1 MEKNRPYLEMES
13 LEEIRGMKGTLR
25 HMAFQSLDFN
35 DIDYSWIRFR
45 DCYFLG
51 CDIPEGMKLNIAPD
65 CLVLPDLGKSY
76 KVFRNCMYTPE
87 TLYEGYDHKKP
98 ETLAKCYDSV
108 VYQDY
113 ISNGIISSD
122 IRETLARTIH
132 DFSVSDA
139 LGDYVSCINPHNA
152 IGIMG
157 GHAMRRSD
165 KEYMTVV
172 RISKTLTEKGKLMI
186 SGGGPGAMEAT
197 HLGAWMAGRTDE
209 ELDEAMKILLRADT
223 FRDKGWLESAFEVR
237 ERFPQNCY
245 ESLGIPTWLYGHE
258 PSTPFATHIA
268 KFFENSIRE
277 NQIISNSLGGI
288 IFSPGS
294 AGTVRE
300 IFQDA
305 EINHYN
311 TLGSTGPMI
320 FLGKEFYTKEIPI
333 YTFLDSL
340 LKTDRYKNLKLYLTD
355 EAEEVTQFILC

>member
-1 MEKNRPYLEMES
+1 MES

-35 DIDYSWIRFR
+35 EIDYSWLRFK

-51 CDIPEGMKLNIAPD
+51 CVIPEGMRLAMSPD
-65 CLVLPDLGKSY
+65 CLVLPDFGKAY
-76 KVFRNCMYTPE
+76 KIFRNCMYTPE
-87 TLYEGYDHKKP
+87 SLYEGYDYKKP
-98 ETLAKCYDSV
+98 ETMGKCYDSI
-108 VYQDY
+108 VYQDF
-113 ISNGIISSD
+113 IEKGKVSSD

-139 LGDYVSCINPHNA
+139 LGDYVSCYNPRNI

-157 GHAMRRSD
+157 GHAMKRSD
-165 KEYMTVV
+165 EEYFTVV
-172 RISKTLTEKGKLMI
+172 RLCKELTEKGKLMV

-197 HLGAWMAGRTDE
+197 HLGAWMAGRTDK
-209 ELDEAMKILLRADT
+209 ELDEAMKILSCADS
-223 FRDKGWLESAFEVR
+223 FRDGGWLESAFEVR
-237 ERFPQNCY
+237 ERFPQTCY

-277 NQIISNSLGGI
+277 NQIITVSLGGI
-288 IFSPGS
+288 VFSPGS

-305 EINHYN
+305 ELNHYK
-311 TLGSTGPMI
+311 TLGTVSPMV

-333 YTFLDSL
+333 YSFLDGL
-340 LKTDRYKNLKLYLTD
+340 LETERYKNLKLYITD
-355 EAEEVTQFILC
+355 EAAEVVDILMNS